1 MKDYWTV
8 VAAAAT
14 GVQVGAAIVASRYVV
29 DKIDPA
35 SLAMVRYAIGFLCL
49 VPPLL
54 MTVRTRFE
62 RRDIGPIA
70 VLGMAQFGGTVGLL
84 NIGLQTVPAAR
95 AALIFALFPLL
106 TMLIGAALGR
116 ERMTQ
121 AKTIGVLLTVAGVGF
136 VIGEKA
142 FGGGASWTGELF
154 VFAAALVGAVCSVFY
169 RPYLLKYPTLPVGAL
184 AMAASVAFLA
194 VFAAGEGFFNA
205 WPRLPIEAWAV
216 ILFIGI
222 SSGIGYFL
230 WLWAL
235 SRTSATRVTVFL
247 ALSPLTAA
255 ALGALFLRE
264 TITPIMLIG
273 FALVAAG
280 LWVALRQR
288 AVAPVT

>member
-1 MKDYWTV
+1 V
-8 VAAAAT
+8 AAAAAT
-14 GVQVGAAIVASRYVV
+14 GVQVGAAIVASRYVM
-29 DKIDPA
+29 DRIDPA

-49 VPPLL
+49 LPPLL
-54 MTVRTRFE
+54 LTARTRFA
-62 RRDIGPIA
+62 RRDIWPIA
-70 VLGMAQFGGTVGLL
+70 VLGMARFGGTVGLL
-84 NIGLQTVPAAR
+84 NIGLQTVPSAR

-116 ERMTQ
+116 ERVTRP
-121 AKTIGVLLTVAGVGF
+121 KTIGVLLTVAGVGF

-142 FGGGASWTGELF
+142 FGGGTDWTGELF
-154 VFAAALVGAVCSVFY
+154 VFASAFVGAACSVFY
-169 RPYLLKYPTLPVGAL
+169 RPYLHKYPTLPVGAL

-194 VFAAGEGFFNA
+194 VFAAGEGFFSV
-205 WPRLPIEAWAV
+205 WPRLPLDAWMV

-235 SRTSATRVTVFL
+235 GRTSATRVTVFL

-255 ALGALFLRE
+255 ALGALLLQE
-264 TITPIMLIG
+264 AITSIMLIG